1 MFARVS
7 TAIRIAI
14 PLAIVTAI
22 ALAAEAGQRWGH

>member
-1 MFARVS
+1 MLTRILAAARV
-7 TAIRIAI
+7 AA

>member
-1 MFARVS
+1 MISRVA

-14 PLAIVTAI
+14 PLVVVTAI

>member
-1 MFARVS
+1 MICRVT

-14 PLAIVTAI
+14 PLVVITAI